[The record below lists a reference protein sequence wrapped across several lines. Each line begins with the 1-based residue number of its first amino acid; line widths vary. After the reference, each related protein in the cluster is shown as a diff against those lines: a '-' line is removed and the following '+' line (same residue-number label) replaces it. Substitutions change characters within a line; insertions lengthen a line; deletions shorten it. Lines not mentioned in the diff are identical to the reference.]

1 MFSIARVW
9 KTKEVRSSLLFIFAM
24 LVLFRVAAH
33 IPVPGVDPSA
43 LVNFFQ
49 GNQFFGL
56 LNIFSGGTLEN
67 FSVVALGLAPYIT
80 ASIIFQL
87 LGMIVPKFE
96 EMQKEEQGRN
106 RINQWSRLLTVPL
119 ALLQGYG
126 LVLLFEQQSGATLF
140 AGGTADLATTALVMT
155 SMTAGTV
162 FLMWMGELISERN
175 MGNGISILIFAG
187 IIAGLPNYFSQS
199 LALYDRTQLV
209 TAIIFV
215 VLTLVTIVAVVVMH
229 EAQRNIPV
237 QYARQMRGS
246 RLAGAVGS
254 NLPIK
259 LNIAGVIPIIFAIS
273 IILFPSVVAQFF
285 LNART
290 PALRTAAEWAL
301 QMFQN
306 QLVYGIVYFVLV
318 FAFTYF
324 YTSVIFHPDRIA
336 ENLQKQSGFIPGI
349 RPGKPT
355 AEYIQWVTNRILL
368 AGALFLSI
376 IAVLPLV
383 AQQLTGNAT
392 LVIGGTSMLIVVN
405 VVIETMKQVEAQLS
419 MHEYEM

>member
-1 MFSIARVW
+1 MFSFSRVW
-9 KTKEVRSSLLFIFAM
+9 KTKEVRNSILFIFAM
-24 LVLFRVAAH
+24 LVIFRIAAH
-33 IPVPGVDPSA
+33 IPVPGVDPNA
-43 LVNFFQ
+43 LVSFFQ

-67 FSVVALGLAPYIT
+67 FSVVALGLAPFIT

-96 EMQKEEQGRN
+96 EMQKEEAGR
-106 RINQWSRLLTVPL
+106 RKINQWSRLLTVPL
-119 ALLQGYG
+119 ALLQGYS
-126 LVLLFEQQSGATLF
+126 LVLLFEQQSGASLF
-140 AGGTADLATTALVMT
+140 AGGSADLFTTLMVMG
-155 SMTAGTV
+155 SLTAGTV
-162 FLMWMGELISERN
+162 FLMWMGELISEKN
-175 MGNGISILIFAG
+175 LGNGTSILIFAG
-187 IIAGLPNYFSQS
+187 IIAGLPNYLGQS
-199 LALYDRTQLV
+199 VALYDRSQLV

-215 VLTLVTIVAVVVMH
+215 VLIVLTIVGVVVMH

-273 IILFPSVVAQFF
+273 IILFPSVLAQFF
-285 LNART
+285 LSART
-290 PALRTAAEWAL
+290 EWVRSAAEWTL

-306 QLVYGIVYFVLV
+306 QLLYGVVYFALV

-324 YTSVIFHPDRIA
+324 YTSVIFHPDRVA

-355 AEYIQWVTNRILL
+355 AEYIAWVTNRILL
-368 AGALFLSI
+368 AGALFLSA
-376 IAVLPLV
+376 IAVLPIV
-383 AQQLTGNAT
+383 AQYVTGNAT
-392 LVIGGTSMLIVVN
+392 LVIGGTSILIVVN
-405 VVIETMKQVEAQLS
+405 VVIETMKQLEAQ
-419 MHEYEM
+419 MTMREYEM

>member
-1 MFSIARVW
+1 MLSIIRLW
-9 KTKEVRSSLLFIFAM
+9 KTREVRASLLYVIMM
-24 LVLFRVAAH
+24 LVIFRLAAH
-33 IPVPGVDPSA
+33 IPVPGVDPNA
-43 LVNFFQ
+43 LVDFFQ

-56 LNIFSGGTLEN
+56 LNIFSGGTLEK
-67 FSVVALGLAPYIT
+67 FSVVALGLAPFIT

-87 LGMIVPKFE
+87 LGMIVPKLE

-126 LVLLFEQQSGATLF
+126 LVLLFEQQSGTSLF
-140 AGGTADLATTALVMT
+140 AGGRADWMTTLMVMI
-155 SMTAGTV
+155 SMAAGTI
-162 FLMWMGELISERN
+162 FLMWMGELISEKN
-175 MGNGISILIFAG
+175 MGNGVSILIFAG
-187 IIAGLPNYFSQS
+187 IIAGLPSFFSQS
-199 LALYDRTQLV
+199 LALYDRSQMV
-209 TAIIFV
+209 TAIIF
-215 VLTLVTIVAVVVMH
+215 LALALITIAAVVVMH

-246 RLAGAVGS
+246 RLTGAVSS

-290 PALRTAAEWAL
+290 PAIRGAAEWAL

-306 QLVYGIVYFVLV
+306 QLVYGVAYFVLV

-324 YTSVIFHPDRIA
+324 YTSVIFHPDQVA
-336 ENLQKQSGFIPGI
+336 ENLQKQSGFVPGI
-349 RPGKPT
+349 RPGRPT
-355 AEYIQWVTNRILL
+355 AEYIGWVTNRILL

-376 IAVLPLV
+376 VAVLPMV

-392 LVIGGTSMLIVVN
+392 LVVGGTSLLIVVN
-405 VVIETMKQVEAQLS
+405 VIIETVKQIEAQMS